1 MFQNFVTKHNSSQF
15 TTKITKAV
23 NPAALAPIINTPT
36 VSRDNLFVDLT
47 PAAVSATTGLAFVVA
62 IDNFS
67 HTDNQVISVAASL
80 SSSAAHLVPV
90 LVRFEV
96 DPSTVPAAIP
106 AYATMYPVE
115 FSSNAGSLSV
125 KDCVTV
131 STSART
137 GGRVYVG
144 LLLISTAWTAGKVYG
159 SIAVNQADH
168 EITTLQPL
176 K

>member
-1 MFQNFVTKHNSSQF
+1 MFQNFVTKHNSPQF

-23 NPAALAPIINTPT
+23 TPAALAPIINTPT
-36 VSRDNLFVDLT
+36 VSRDNLFVDLS
-47 PAAVSATTGLAFVVA
+47 PAAVAATAGLASIVA

-80 SSSAAHLVPV
+80 CSSAAHLVPV
-90 LVRFEV
+90 LVRFEHA
-96 DPSTVPAAIP
+96 DLAVPTAIP
-106 AYATMYPVE
+106 ADATMYPLE
-115 FSSNAGSLSV
+115 FVSNSGSLSV

-131 STSART
+131 STYSRS

-159 SIAVNQADH
+159 SIAINQVDH
-168 EITTLQPL
+168 EVTTLQPL